1 MEYRSIID
9 VSKQIINI
17 IPKNETQLINR
28 IENFIKPLWNQ
39 APELLISSVYW
50 TPFLLILNEEIPIIT
65 EDWQIKIR
73 ILINKE

>member
-9 VSKQIINI
+9 VSKQIIDI
-17 IPKNETQLINR
+17 IPKNEIQLINK

-39 APELLISSVYW
+39 ASELLNSSVYW
-50 TPFLLILNEEIPIIT
+50 EPFLLILNEHIPIIT
-65 EDWQIKIR
+65 EDWHIKIR

>member
-28 IENFIKPLWNQ
+28 IENFIEPLWNQ
-39 APELLISSVYW
+39 APELLNSSFYW